1 MDKLFGKLMEYSK
14 NGRIP
19 MHMPGHKRECGV
31 FTVSE
36 PQKIDITEIDGFDD
50 YHHPEGVLKDSMEQ
64 AAAIYGT
71 KKSYYLVNGS
81 TCGILA
87 AISASVAKG
96 GRILVARNCHKAVG
110 HAIELRDLH
119 PVYIYPQIMEELWIN
134 GVVTPEDVEK
144 SLTDNPECAAVVL
157 TSPTYEGV
165 ISDIEEIA
173 RVVHRHEKI
182 LIVDEA
188 HGAHL
193 SFGEDFPKSAIK
205 CGADIVIQS
214 FHKTL
219 PSYTQTAV
227 LHVCSE
233 RVNTD
238 RIQKY
243 LGIYQTSSPSYV
255 FMAGMEQCISYMA
268 GSGHEKM
275 KEYFKNLS
283 GLRSRLK
290 GIEGISL
297 LDYSREMYAY
307 DPSKI
312 VLAGR
317 NGQTGSRMAHIM
329 RENFGIEPEMV
340 ADNYVILM
348 TSLCDRKEWYDVI
361 VKAAEYIAGD
371 SAECTVAIDKDELK
385 RLTGY
390 RAKVRMT
397 PAEVAESNYEDVE
410 LKNSKGRISGQALY
424 VYPPGIPIVMPGE
437 EITEE
442 CLQIIER
449 HKACGLVVKGLLGR
463 YEEVIRCIR

>member
-1 MDKLFGKLMEYSK
+1 MDELFGKLMEYGK

-19 MHMPGHKRECGV
+19 MHMPGHKRECSV

-50 YHHPEGVLKDSMEQ
+50 YHHPKGILKDSMER

-71 KKSYYLVNGS
+71 KKTYYLVNGS

-87 AISASVAKG
+87 AISASVTKG
-96 GRILVARNCHKAVG
+96 GRILVARNCHRAVG
-110 HAIELRDLH
+110 HAMELRDLH
-119 PVYIYPQIMEELWIN
+119 PVYIYPQGMEELWIN
-134 GVVTPEDVEK
+134 GAITPENVDK
-144 SLTDNPECAAVVL
+144 SLTNNPECEAVVL

-165 ISDIEEIA
+165 MSDVEEIA

-193 SFGEDFPKSAIK
+193 PFGEDFPKSAIG

-214 FHKTL
+214 LHKTL

-227 LHVCSE
+227 LHVSGE

-255 FMAGMEQCISYMA
+255 FMAGMERCISYMA
-268 GSGHEKM
+268 GIGREKM
-275 KEYFKNLS
+275 KEYYKNLS

-290 GIEGISL
+290 GIEGIRL
-297 LDYSREMYAY
+297 LDHSREMYAH

-312 VLAGR
+312 VLFGQ
-317 NGQTGSRMAHIM
+317 NGQTGSGMAHIM
-329 RENFGIEPEMV
+329 RENFKIEPEMV

-348 TSLCDRKEWYDVI
+348 TSLCDRAEWYDVI
-361 VKAAEYIAGD
+361 VKAAEYIAGNQG
-371 SAECTVAIDKDELK
+371 ECSTAIDRDEIK

-390 RAKVRMT
+390 RARVRMT
-397 PAEVAESNYEDVE
+397 PARAAESNYEEVE

-442 CLQIIER
+442 CLHIIEG
-449 HKACGLVVKGLLGR
+449 HKACGLLVKGLLGQH
-463 YEEVIRCIR
+463 EEVIRCIR